1 MSKFIFDNIS
11 QVNYNKSN
19 DKYKKT
25 VFKYTKLFSFDNDSL
40 KSLYNNYRPSY
51 KKLAEKNIKHDQI
64 FEIEQYNNDYI
75 TLDNSFVN
83 NNGVIFTSNKEIFIN
98 GGCLCGNTSFSF
110 KKNIIMV
117 NNVISI
123 TSMWSDGIWHFPF
136 ESFVSLMSIPED
148 ILHKSKIHVAK
159 ISNYIIQWFE
169 FLNIP
174 VSQLITGDIFAKT
187 LYLPRMG
194 KCGNPYYSQ
203 INWLKD
209 IVSAKTHKRVGDS
222 ELIVDKDYV
231 GKKIPY
237 LQNIG
242 RIKRL
247 GVITLDD
254 YIKLTEA
261 YTYNGGNLVVM
272 INKYDDEVFQEQKYL
287 KTASK
292 KTVGRVLTSNT
303 AIETENLTGGN
314 TYNYFPN
321 CNFYI
326 DSKVGA
332 ISGTVVNV
340 YGEPVAYANITLVG
354 NKKTFG
360 FVEAFYMKPI
370 NTLLDQSQLNYL
382 MEAMNLI
389 LFFLK
394 MN

>member
-51 KKLAEKNIKHDQI
+51 KKLAEKNFEHDQI
-64 FEIEQYNNDYI
+64 FEIEEYNNDYI

-83 NNGVIFTSNKEIFIN
+83 NNGVIITSNKEIFIN

-159 ISNYIIQWFE
+159 ISNYVIQWFE

-174 VSQLITGDIFAKT
+174 VSQLITGVIFAKT
-187 LYLPRMG
+187 LHLPRMG
-194 KCGNPYYSQ
+194 LCGSPYFSQ

-209 IVSAKTHKRVGDS
+209 IVSTKNNN
-222 ELIVDKDYV
+222 LLNMPDKY
-231 GKKIPY
+231 II
-237 LQNIG
+237 L
-242 RIKRL
+242 IKRNNRRRL
-247 GVITLDD
+247 KNYNELEILLKKFCEQKNLYLYVHDDGDLPPLVQQQQIFSKAIAVFAPHGAGGINIISMKDTAWYIEFLSIEDINICYSRLAYLCNINYKGISMSNLTIDLNKINEILITL
-254 YIKLTEA
+254 
-261 YTYNGGNLVVM
+261 
-272 INKYDDEVFQEQKYL
+272 
-287 KTASK
+287 
-292 KTVGRVLTSNT
+292 
-303 AIETENLTGGN
+303 
-314 TYNYFPN
+314 
-321 CNFYI
+321 
-326 DSKVGA
+326 
-332 ISGTVVNV
+332 
-340 YGEPVAYANITLVG
+340 
-354 NKKTFG
+354 
-360 FVEAFYMKPI
+360 
-370 NTLLDQSQLNYL
+370 QLNY
-382 MEAMNLI
+382 N
-389 LFFLK
+389 
-394 MN
+394 N